1 LRKSAR
7 FEVFCA
13 YLAFFVWSGHAL
25 KKKKKKKKS
34 HHPYISPH
42 RRGATADPKWTKL
55 GSIGEW
61 PNVITPT
68 NFKVHCLKA
77 VGMAGGSR

>member
-25 KKKKKKKKS
+25 KKKKEKEKKS
-34 HHPYISPH
+34 HTTRIFHPIA
-42 RRGATADPKWTKL
+42 GARPL
-55 GSIGEW
+55 IRNG
-61 PNVITPT
+61 PN
-68 NFKVHCLKA
+68 LA
-77 VGMAGGSR
+77 VLVSGRT